1 VHERRTRVRRLRI
14 ALTALAALTLV
25 GTGVLGGVAT
35 ALGWDGL
42 LSPGPSWDDRYTIDS
57 IETTGT
63 LDGDGS
69 LSVVEDIEVTWH
81 EPRRGLIRDI
91 DRSGPG
97 GPLAVSEVEVTSW
110 TQDDVWFEVRADEI
124 AGHDSVHLGEET
136 AYRPL
141 GTDHYRIAYR
151 LDGLLVQVDGTPT
164 LRWDTFGD
172 QWSTLIERATVTLDL
187 PAGDHELSCVAGAA
201 GQAFP
206 CEGDGPT
213 WRAEDLRPGRGMTVQ
228 AELEPGVVGSEA
240 LPPADLGPLRAFDT
254 LALRR
259 LALIAALTVA
269 AALPL
274 LGTVGTPA
282 TWRRRQLAQER
293 VETTGPAFAPPRG
306 MRPLTAATLVG
317 GEASSGKDDQRF
329 AAWLLDAQQR
339 GLIAVE
345 PQTKGF
351 RVRPI
356 GGTPDSEAEAAAL
369 RALAADGQGWTSWD
383 AETPQSR
390 AKSFER
396 AWQALWRHHV
406 TEAGVPG
413 NVAARPGLLGGL
425 LLVAGLLVAWGLWNV
440 TEMGGIALGAG
451 VLGAWAASTSTDRT
465 LRTAVAHLDGE
476 RLERWREVEGLR
488 RFVAEAH
495 ADQISGVAD
504 DPNIPVTDP
513 FLELLPWVIAFGH
526 GEQWAERFDAQ
537 IRRATEQRGIYAPVR
552 SREIRQAR
560 GAAQPKSSSSGSGGS
575 SGVGSGGGG
584 GGGRSR

>member
-1 VHERRTRVRRLRI
+1 MHERRTRVRRLRI
-14 ALTALAALTLV
+14 ALAALAAVTLV

-42 LSPGPSWDDRYTIDS
+42 LSPGPSWDDRYTITS

-63 LDGDGS
+63 LNRDGS

-97 GPLAVSEVEVTSW
+97 GELAVTEVEVTSR

-124 AGHDSVHLGEET
+124 EGHDSVHLGEET
-136 AYRPL
+136 DYRPL
-141 GTDHYRIAYR
+141 GTDHYRIVYR

-201 GQAFP
+201 GQAFT

-228 AELEPGVVGSEA
+228 AELDPAVVGPEV
-240 LPPADLGPLRAFDT
+240 LPAADLGPLEAFDT

-259 LALIAALTVA
+259 LALIAALTAVA
-269 AALPL
+269 SLPL
-274 LGTVGTPA
+274 LGSIGTPA

-306 MRPLTAATLVG
+306 MRPLTAAALVG
-317 GEASSGKDDQRF
+317 GEASGGKDDQRF

-345 PQTKGF
+345 PQAKGF
-351 RVRPI
+351 RVRPV

-369 RALAADGQGWTSWD
+369 RAIAADGQGWTRWD
-383 AETPQSR
+383 SKTPQSR

-396 AWQALWRHHV
+396 AWQALGRHHIA
-406 TEAGVPG
+406 EAGVPG

-425 LLVAGLLVAWGLWNV
+425 LLVAGLLIAWALWNL

-451 VLGAWAASTSTDRT
+451 VLGAWAASTTTDRT
-465 LRTAVAHLDGE
+465 LRTAVAYLGGE

-537 IRRATEQRGIYAPVR
+537 IRRATEQQGIYAPVR
-552 SREIRQAR
+552 SREIRRAR
-560 GAAQPKSSSSGSGGS
+560 GVAKPKSSSSGSGGS
-575 SGVGSGGGG
+575 SGAGSGGGG